1 MDESDGLENRY
12 GGNLIVGSNPTPSAT
27 FRHGKGSQISVYEPS
42 SLVKSPNV
50 DQSLINSQTKFILG
64 RKCFVLD
71 HLCNGAQMR
80 EFIAPLCVKTHS
92 YAIALLSSDSRYC
105 IDINGYVIVLKQHF

>member
-1 MDESDGLENRY
+1 M
-12 GGNLIVGSNPTPSAT
+12 VGMRGTTDLKCVVTPSVKWCHVLRRAHFEAKT
-27 FRHGKGSQISVYEPS
+27 IPN
-42 SLVKSPNV
+42 LVPRVARCWNV
-50 DQSLINSQTKFILG
+50 WPHLG
-64 RKCFVLD
+64 HILD
-71 HLCNGAQMR
+71 HLSNEPLMR